1 MTHRSCREDGAVR
14 ILVADSRPDVRSA
27 LKLLLEQDAE
37 MVVSSEAKKGGD
49 VLEQVKV
56 TCPDV
61 IILDCDLPGLRAG
74 DLLRAVRAVC
84 PRVWVVA
91 LCARSEARQAA
102 MLAGADAFVSKAEPP
117 QRSTEYYP
125 ARHRVAGLRRKR
137 KRNGA
142 IVEGRQRWN
151 S

>member
-1 MTHRSCREDGAVR
+1 
-14 ILVADSRPDVRSA
+14 
-27 LKLLLEQDAE
+27 

-56 TCPDV
+56 TCPDA

-84 PRVWVVA
+84 PGVWVVA
-91 LCARSEARQAA
+91 ICARSEARQAA

-117 QRSTEYYP
+117 QSLLST
-125 ARHRVAGLRRKR
+125 
-137 KRNGA
+137 
-142 IVEGRQRWN
+142 IRQGTGWRASGGSGN
-151 S
+151 AMER

>member
-1 MTHRSCREDGAVR
+1 VTHRSCREDGAVR
-14 ILVADSRPDVRSA
+14 ILVADGRPDVRSA
-27 LKLLLEQDAE
+27 LKLLLEQDAG

-84 PRVWVVA
+84 PGVWVVA
-91 LCARSEARQAA
+91 ICARSEARQAA
-102 MLAGADAFVSKAEPP
+102 LLAGADAFVSKAEPP
-117 QRSTEYYP
+117 QSLLST
-125 ARHRVAGLRRKR
+125 
-137 KRNGA
+137 
-142 IVEGRQRWN
+142 IRQGTGWRASGGSGN
-151 S
+151 AMER